1 MKIIEVRD
9 VSFKYFGAKQ
19 YSLRDVNLTVR
30 KGEFLGVVGPSGSGK
45 STFCLTLNGI
55 IPHSIKGEFSGE
67 VIVDGLNTLNY
78 PVSKLSQIVGLVFQ
92 NPESQLFNMTVL
104 EEVAFALENLGIER
118 EEMWKRIRWAL
129 KLVGLWE
136 KKEHSPLALSGG
148 EKQRLAIA
156 SVLVMK
162 PKVLVLDEPTSQL
175 DPLGKEEIL
184 SLVKLLNK
192 EEKITV
198 VLVEH
203 NTDFLLEHA
212 DRIVVFDK
220 GTIIL
225 EGKPEEVFEN
235 VDILMSIGIKIP
247 TRIKVG
253 YELKK
258 RGVVD
263 KSVLSL
269 NEIVKVLRSLREK
282 KLPQS

>member
-1 MKIIEVRD
+1 M
-9 VSFKYFGAKQ
+9 
-19 YSLRDVNLTVR
+19 
-30 KGEFLGVVGPSGSGK
+30 
-45 STFCLTLNGI
+45 
-55 IPHSIKGEFSGE
+55 
-67 VIVDGLNTLNY
+67 DGLNTLNY